1 MRILRGL
8 KGRTLACGCVAGAY
22 ETYGGEIVWIL
33 DERGPAC
40 ENSGHE
46 DGQPLEDTPDETPIS
61 DPHL

>member
-8 KGRTLACGCVAGAY
+8 RGRALSCGCVAGAY

-33 DERGPAC
+33 DARGPAC

-46 DGQPLEDTPDETPIS
+46 TGQQLDEAPDEV
-61 DPHL
+61 DA